1 MDQVSQANSR
11 QKCKYKSKKVGLVYT
26 RPLAREINKGLTEV
40 FCYSTS
46 NMVIRL
52 NYMCNGKMFD
62 FYSRLPHI
70 IQIEAIFI
78 GVLTFVAKS

>member
-46 NMVIRL
+46 NMVTHSNCAMEKCLISTPDCHILYR
-52 NYMCNGKMFD
+52 
-62 FYSRLPHI
+62 SRP
-70 IQIEAIFI
+70 FSS
-78 GVLTFVAKS
+78 VC